1 MLSFKVELEWSQVE
15 CASGYK
21 IVQTVGQ
28 TEATTTAWETDDPSL
43 LVTELASPEPCVTY
57 R

>member
-1 MLSFKVELEWSQVE
+1 MLSVKVELEWSQVE